1 MHAHRGIDVHTHIVP
16 EKFPAYVGGAA
27 PPNWPSM
34 APAHAC
40 HQHVM
45 IAGRVYRTVSDQCW
59 DTARRLGDMDDMR
72 VGTQVISPMP
82 ELLSYW
88 LEPKVA
94 QQLLRFI
101 NEEIARYVAAG
112 HGRLTGLGAVPLQ
125 DVGLAIAEL
134 EYVVGTLKFAGVEIG
149 SHIDG
154 KPLGSPEFAPFFAA
168 AEAMGASIFVH
179 ALRPHMDRV
188 VGPPA
193 LEQALAFPGE
203 IGMAAASL
211 ITTNVIE
218 RHPRLRV
225 AFSHCAGALGLMLPR
240 LENIRL
246 KVPAIAQAVTA
257 SPTAQARKFF
267 YDDLVY
273 DAATLKH
280 LVAVFGRTQIMLG
293 TDYPFVVH
301 EKDPHGFLDACAF
314 DAETRA
320 LIVEGN
326 ARRFLGRQ

>member
-1 MHAHRGIDVHTHIVP
+1 MPAPSGIDVHTHIVP
-16 EKFPAYVGGAA
+16 EKFPAYVGAAA
-27 PPNWPSM
+27 PSNWPSM

-45 IAGRVYRTVSDQCW
+45 IAGKVYRTVSDQCW
-59 DTARRLGDMDDMR
+59 DMTRRLSDMDGMG
-72 VGTQVISPMP
+72 VAEQVISPMP

-88 LEPKVA
+88 LPAPVA

-112 HGRLTGLGAVPLQ
+112 GARLTGLGAVPLQ
-125 DVGLAIAEL
+125 DMKLAIAEL
-134 EYVVGTLKFAGVEIG
+134 EYVVGTLRFPGVEIG

-154 KPLGSPEFAPFFAA
+154 KPLGSPEFEPFFAA
-168 AEAMGASIFVH
+168 AEAMGACIFVH

-211 ITTNVIE
+211 ITTNLIE
-218 RHPRLRV
+218 RHPGLRI

-240 LENIRL
+240 LESIRG
-246 KVPAIAQAVTA
+246 KVPALAEAITS
-257 SPTAQARKFF
+257 SPTTQARKFF
-267 YDDLVY
+267 YDALVY
-273 DAATLKH
+273 DAPTLKH
-280 LVAVFGRTQIMLG
+280 LSALFGPTQIMLG

-301 EKDPHGFLDACAF
+301 EPDPHGRIEACGF
-314 DAETRA
+314 DAATRA
-320 LIVEGN
+320 LMTTGN
-326 ARRFLGRQ
+326 ARRFLGRA